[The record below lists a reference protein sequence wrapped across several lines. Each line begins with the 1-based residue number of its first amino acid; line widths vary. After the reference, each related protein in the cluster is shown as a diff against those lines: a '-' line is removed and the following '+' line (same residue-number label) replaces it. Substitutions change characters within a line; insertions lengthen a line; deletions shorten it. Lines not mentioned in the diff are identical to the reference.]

1 NRACPAFE
9 MLQHV
14 RKRSRRHT
22 HFPQKHNGAQY
33 LIQAPALHQP
43 KRYIRR
49 PDRKVTSTRKNADRY
64 VAMPGHYTTPPKV
77 YPMRAQGLSQPQINN
92 KHQT

>member
-1 NRACPAFE
+1 

-43 KRYIRR
+43 KRYIQCVPR
-49 PDRKVTSTRKNADRY
+49 A
-64 VAMPGHYTTPPKV
+64 
-77 YPMRAQGLSQPQINN
+77 YPNL
-92 KHQT
+92 K